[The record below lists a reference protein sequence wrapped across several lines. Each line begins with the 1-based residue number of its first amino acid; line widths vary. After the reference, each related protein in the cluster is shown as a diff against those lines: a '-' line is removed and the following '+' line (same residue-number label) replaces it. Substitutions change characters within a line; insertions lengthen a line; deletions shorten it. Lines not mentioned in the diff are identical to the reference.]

1 MGPNNTVLSARDHEH
16 FLTQGY
22 VVVRQAVAPEI
33 LQKAAVA
40 LESDTVDAD
49 FDPIAACTSD
59 RVHQV
64 IAELFGPQYPFE
76 RHRSGRDMKRPYQSG
91 KNWDTPIAHV
101 DDAYPTLMPN
111 GWALGTFIFLTRVR
125 SRGGAFI
132 YFPGSPVRYRCGM
145 ARSCHS
151 IRALAAAIRYSGFF
165 EEFLAE
171 PGDVLFFQHL
181 MGHTGSDNVVDP
193 TTRHALLARWNP
205 SKRIVPGSRSFEH
218 MSTIEKANSTR
229 YLAHRFDLD
238 LHIRYTPTGAESS
251 TLLRHGFAG
260 LGQVQ
265 SYALLHFEDRAQ
277 LLFATTAEPAR
288 IRRLC
293 SEDLIHWQEVA
304 PLSLAAGP
312 IRTLHLHQYGFAA
325 ILAITTR
332 DGETQLFSSDGFEH
346 WKLLARLHHS
356 WTSTPWYVYAKY
368 PSKIAGGQALFVVP
382 DADPSRALCRWGADW
397 LAAARGT
404 EESVA
409 VKAPA
414 DGRINDLLIAARF
427 SDSKCAFI
435 ADVQFDETAPSQPY
449 YLLPADVALADG
461 MLQPLNYTGATPP
474 HHVRI
479 FNRASSY
486 WLVTFLRRSG
496 EQECLFWGYIDWEEV
511 PPTLRTLATAADLDE
526 AKSIVGFI

>member
-1 MGPNNTVLSARDHEH
+1 MDRNNAILRPRDHEH

-22 VVVRQAVAPEI
+22 VVVRQALAPEI

-91 KNWDTPIAHV
+91 KDWDTPIAHV

-111 GWALGTFIFLTRVR
+111 GWALGTFIFLTKVR

-132 YFPGSPVRYRCGM
+132 CFPGSPLRYRCGM

-151 IRALAAAIRYSGFF
+151 IRELAADVDYSGSFQ
-165 EEFLAE
+165 EFLAE

-181 MGHTGSDNVVDP
+181 MGHTGSDNVADP
-193 TTRHALLARWNP
+193 QTRHALLARWNP
-205 SKRIVPGSRSFEH
+205 SKRIIPGSRSFER
-218 MSTIEKANSTR
+218 MSTIEKANSAR
-229 YLAHRFDLD
+229 YLAHRFGLD
-238 LHIRYTPTGAESS
+238 LHVGYTPTDAESNN
-251 TLLRHGFAG
+251 LLRRGFTG

-265 SYALLHFEDRAQ
+265 SYALLHFGGGAQ
-277 LLFATTAEPAR
+277 LLFAAAAEPAS

-293 SEDLIHWQEVA
+293 SEDLIHWREVA
-304 PLSLAAGP
+304 LLTLGVGP
-312 IRTLHLHQYGFAA
+312 VRTLHLHQYGFAA

-332 DGETQLFSSDGFEH
+332 SGETQVFSSVDFGY
-346 WKLLARLHHS
+346 WKPLARLPHS

-382 DADPSRALCRWGADW
+382 DADPSRALCRWGEDW

-404 EESVA
+404 DESVA
-409 VKAPA
+409 LKAPA

-427 SDSKCAFI
+427 SDSQCAFV
-435 ADVQFDETAPSQPY
+435 ADVQFDETTPSQPY
-449 YLLPADVALADG
+449 YHLPADVALADG
-461 MLQPLNYTGATPP
+461 MLQPLSYTGESPP
-474 HHVRI
+474 HNLRI
-479 FNRASSY
+479 FNRGSSY

-496 EQECLFWGYIDWEEV
+496 ERECLFWGYIDWEEA

-526 AKSIVGFI
+526 AKSVVGFI